1 MMPSQAPK
9 SEITNPKS
17 NMVLEVALIEIKADK
32 TIDFEKNIKKA
43 QAIITQS
50 PGYLSHE
57 FQRCMERKNRYIL
70 LIKWTSLEAHNV
82 GFRKSDLF
90 QQWRGLIG
98 EFFASPPLVEHYEF
112 F

>member
-1 MMPSQAPK
+1 
-9 SEITNPKS
+9 
-17 NMVLEVALIEIKADK
+17 MVLEVAILEIKEGSA
-32 TIDFEKNIKKA
+32 TDFENNIKKA
-43 QAIITQS
+43 QAVICQS

-57 FQRCMERKNRYIL
+57 FKRCMERKNRYIL